1 MKKGLISLLMI
12 VLGVIIFS
20 TFIYMK
26 SRQPFVQAREET
38 ITIAKENTDLT
49 TVEKFYWYNNK
60 KSYFSVSG
68 MNKKEEAIIVIVEQD
83 GGKVVVLNPGE
94 FISESVARK
103 IARTE
108 LKPNKILET
117 RIGLEEGVPVW
128 EVTYEQDNG
137 KLGYYILSAKEGNW
151 LKDIKNI

>member
-1 MKKGLISLLMI
+1 MKKGLISLLVI

-20 TFIYMK
+20 IFIYMK
-26 SRQPFVQAREET
+26 SRQPFMQARDEA
-38 ITIAKENTDLT
+38 INIAKESTDLV

-68 MNKKEEAIIVIVEQD
+68 MNEKEEPIIVIVEQD

-94 FISESVARK
+94 FISESVAKK
-103 IARTE
+103 IATTE
-108 LKPNKILET
+108 LKPKQILET